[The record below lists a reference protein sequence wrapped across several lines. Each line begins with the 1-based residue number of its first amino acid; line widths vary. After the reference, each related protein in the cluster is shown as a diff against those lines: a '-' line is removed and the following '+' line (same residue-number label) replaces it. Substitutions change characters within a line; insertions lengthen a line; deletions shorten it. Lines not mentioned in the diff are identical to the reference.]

1 MKNILDL
8 NNEEAKKFFLAEER
22 YFTFDLPKYFT
33 FNKILKELA
42 EKLGDKD
49 MSAFYS
55 EYTKKNQNGTEE
67 TKKNNPSFFEDVN
80 YKLFNNK
87 DGEYSWR
94 LFQLIHPALYVS
106 LVCKITEN
114 ENWDLILEHFKESA
128 VIECVSIPVVKSEKQ
143 KTEKGEQIL
152 TWWEEV
158 EQKSISLALEYD
170 YIFHTDIVD
179 CYGSI
184 YTHSISWALHT
195 RPIAKQRRND
205 KKLVGN
211 IIDCHLQQMANGQTN
226 GIPQGSILMDFIA
239 EIILKYAD
247 RELSKKLEDLKDNDF
262 KIIRYRD
269 DYRIFVNNPETGKR
283 IIKELSNVLSDL
295 GMRISS
301 EKTIFSDDV
310 INSSIKADKLF
321 WLTNSSKNWNTEKHL
336 LIIKKLS
343 EKYRNSGTLEK
354 ELQKFYKKI
363 YNRKKLK
370 NINVLISIITN
381 IAFKNPRTYPI
392 SVSILGKFVSTI
404 EENSENKKEYISK
417 VERKIKKLPNTEI
430 VDLWLQ
436 RFTVKFDENKEY
448 QGNLSKK
455 ITDKSQEIWN
465 SDWLNDDLKNIL
477 NKIDII
483 NREEIKKMDE
493 YPNLDEVSL
502 FESKTSYSKKI

>member
-8 NNEEAKKFFLAEER
+8 NNKEAKKFFLAEER

-33 FNKILKELA
+33 FNELLKKIS
-42 EKLGDKD
+42 EKLENLNL
-49 MSAFYS
+49 SYFYS
-55 EYTKKNQNGTEE
+55 EYTKTNENGTKEV
-67 TKKNNPSFFEDVN
+67 KKHNPAFFENVN

-106 LVCKITEN
+106 LVHKITEK
-114 ENWDLILEHFKESA
+114 ENWNLILEQFKQNSI
-128 VIECVSIPVVKSEKQ
+128 VECVSIPVVKSEKQ

-158 EQKSISLALEYD
+158 EQKSISLSLEYN
-170 YIFHTDIVD
+170 YIFYTDIVD

-195 RPIAKQRRND
+195 KETAKQKRGN
-205 KKLVGN
+205 KILIGN
-211 IIDCHLQQMANGQTN
+211 IIDKHLQQMANGQTN
-226 GIPQGSILMDFIA
+226 GIPQGSILMNFIA
-239 EIILKYAD
+239 EIVLRYTDK
-247 RELSKKLEDLKDNDF
+247 ELSEKLKDLSDNDF

-269 DYRIFVNNPETGKR
+269 DYKIFVNNPEIGKQ
-283 IIKELSNVLSDL
+283 IIKELSNVLSDI

-310 INSSIKADKLF
+310 INNSIKADKLF
-321 WLTNSSKNWNTEKHL
+321 WLTNSSKNWNIEKHL

-343 EKYRNSGTLEK
+343 EKYKNSGTLEK
-354 ELQKFYKKI
+354 ELQSFYRKI
-363 YNRKKLK
+363 YNKKNFK
-370 NINVLISIITN
+370 NSVVLISIITD

-392 SVSILGKFVSTI
+392 SISILGKFISSI
-404 EENSENKKEYISK
+404 KNNENKKENISK
-417 VERKIKKLPNTEI
+417 VEKKIKKLPNTEV

-436 RFTVKFDENKEY
+436 RLTVKFDKEKKY

-455 ITDKSQEIWN
+455 ITYKFQTVWN
-465 SDWLNDDLKNIL
+465 SDWLNNNLKRIL
-477 NKIDII
+477 NETEIID
-483 NREEIKKMDE
+483 REEIKKMDK

-502 FESKTSYSKKI
+502 FESKNYY